1 MLLEHLDRIVLF
13 AIAGLVLAGLWYAM
27 RPQRVFTL
35 GIENGDVRWTR
46 GSVPRGFVQE
56 AAEICRAGH
65 IVEGTIFGLRRG
77 RSIVLAFSGPI
88 DRESR
93 QRLRN
98 LWQIQGSL
106 R

>member
-1 MLLEHLDRIVLF
+1 MFIEHLDSFLQLAV
-13 AIAGLVLAGLWYAM
+13 AGLVLAGLWYAM

-35 GIENGDVRWTR
+35 WIEDGAVRKAR
-46 GSVPRGFVQE
+46 GTVPRGFVQE
-56 AAEICRAGH
+56 AAELCQSSGVAR
-65 IVEGTIFGLRRG
+65 GTIFGLRRG

-88 DRESR
+88 DGTCR

-98 LWQIQGSL
+98 LWQMQGSL